1 MAVAALP
8 LALPSANV
16 LSASEEMTLSCPRL
30 REDRQGNH
38 SCRWIGKLTCHGSL

>member
-30 REDRQGNH
+30 RIVHCTGVRGMRRGAWDG
-38 SCRWIGKLTCHGSL
+38 